1 MEHRKFRHHRQ
12 QRQRRPTSQVED
24 VANFEAAVDNMEA
37 EEVTNNKNEEDLNP
51 EDVQK
56 AETDLVQ
63 ETERGAHVTDV
74 ATPTK
79 EPVRQSTRNVR
90 IVRKSDITPEH
101 AEVRR

>member
-1 MEHRKFRHHRQ
+1 MDE
-12 QRQRRPTSQVED
+12 
-24 VANFEAAVDNMEA
+24 ANFVAAVDNMEA
-37 EEVTNNKNEEDLNP
+37 EDVTNNKTKEDLNP

-63 ETERGAHVTDV
+63 ETEKGAPVTDV

-90 IVRKSDITPEH
+90 MVRISDITPEH
-101 AEVRR
+101 AEVQR

>member
-1 MEHRKFRHHRQ
+1 
-12 QRQRRPTSQVED
+12 
-24 VANFEAAVDNMEA
+24 MEA

-63 ETERGAHVTDV
+63 ETEREVHVTDA

-79 EPVRQSTRNVR
+79 EPVRPSTRNVR
-90 IVRKSDITPEH
+90 TVRKSDITPEH
-101 AEVRR
+101 AEVQR

>member
-1 MEHRKFRHHRQ
+1 VDE
-12 QRQRRPTSQVED
+12 
-24 VANFEAAVDNMEA
+24 ANFVAAADNMEA

-63 ETERGAHVTDV
+63 ETEREVRVTDV

-79 EPVRQSTRNVR
+79 EPVRRSTRNVP
-90 IVRKSDITPEH
+90 IVRRSDITPEH